1 MNQIQLMDNSHVRE
15 KWILKKKIQVIG
27 NEKLMLAE
35 ILVGNIHK
43 KILEVN
49 ERIKKIVKKASK
61 SKGRNK
67 LLDKLPC

>member
-1 MNQIQLMDNSHVRE
+1 
-15 KWILKKKIQVIG
+15 
-27 NEKLMLAE
+27 MLAE